1 MSLQPEDHTHKN
13 KLVVLLTACPEHD
26 KLDFIAIKLNNKK
39 GTNINQILNFI
50 ETAFIGH
57 IQQAT
62 TLDSHTTA
70 ELLRHLKVTIK
81 ITAIFGTNFMRSL
94 NNHKKMKQRY

>member
-13 KLVVLLTACPEHD
+13 KLVALLTACPEHD
-26 KLDFIAIKLNNKK
+26 KLDFIAIKINKK
-39 GTNINQILNFI
+39 GTNISQILNSI

-70 ELLRHLKVTIK
+70 ELLRHLEVTIK
-81 ITAIFGTNFMRSL
+81 ITAIFGTNFMHSL
-94 NNHKKMKQRY
+94 SNHKKMKQRY